1 MAHGKWRM
9 VHGAWSM
16 EQVAAIQVDSLML
29 LLWSRFSKRFL
40 IEGMRKRETAT

>member
-1 MAHGKWRM
+1 MEN
-9 VHGAWSM
+9 VEWSM